1 MTTHKFKIG
10 DLVRIRTEHLSNVL
24 IQELG
29 SGRLAIYT
37 GKVIAVKG
45 DRALVL
51 LQDTHRSLW
60 FDADVLTT
68 NFTVSWIEGQV

>member
-29 SGRLAIYT
+29 SGRMCIYI
-37 GKVIAVKG
+37 GKVLGWNGNRV
-45 DRALVL
+45 LVL
-51 LQDTHRSLW
+51 LQDTHRTLW
-60 FDADVLTT
+60 FDADVLTK
-68 NFTVSWIEGQV
+68 NFTVSWIGGEP

>member
-1 MTTHKFKIG
+1 MTTHKFKTG
-10 DLVRIRTEHLSNVL
+10 DLVRIRTEHLSDVL

-29 SGRLAIYT
+29 SGRLAIYI
-37 GKVIAVKG
+37 GKIIAVNG
-45 DRALVL
+45 DRVLVL

-68 NFTVSWIEGQV
+68 NFTVSWIGGEP

>member
-1 MTTHKFKIG
+1 VTTHKFKTG
-10 DLVRIRTEHLSNVL
+10 DLVRIRTEHLSDVL

-29 SGRLAIYT
+29 SGRACIYI
-37 GKVIAVKG
+37 GKVLGWNG
-45 DRALVL
+45 DRVIVF

-68 NFTVSWIEGQV
+68 NFTVSWIGDQV

>member
-10 DLVRIRTEHLSNVL
+10 DLVRIRTAHLSNVL

-29 SGRLAIYT
+29 SGRGCIYI
-37 GKVIAVKG
+37 GKVLGWKD
-45 DRALVL
+45 DRVLVL

-68 NFTVSWIEGQV
+68 NFTVSWIGDQV